1 MERLEIIAYPN
12 QVEAIKQVLNE
23 FQVPYIRT
31 KAESY
36 GIECLCYTV
45 MVPNKLS
52 KTIVEALASK
62 IYTNQK
68 TNIITHY
75 KAESESTVS
84 EYLEKYEKFLDE
96 INTQNDEINN
106 IHNCWN
112 RLKRVILGNIVILK
126 IVLSQL
132 QSEVVLKNERAGS
145 AVLIISG
152 LGILLLPSC

>member
-12 QVEAIKQVLNE
+12 QMEEIEQILNE
-23 FQVPYIRT
+23 FQIPYIRT

-52 KTIVEALASK
+52 KIIVEALANK
-62 IYTNQK
+62 IDTKQK

-75 KAESESTVS
+75 KAESTVS

-96 INTQNDEINN
+96 INTQNGESNN

-112 RLKRVILGNIVILK
+112 RLKRVVLGKKDVENRSDDNHRGADGDPLVSNSSSSNLNPILGLNID
-126 IVLSQL
+126 
-132 QSEVVLKNERAGS
+132 
-145 AVLIISG
+145 
-152 LGILLLPSC
+152 